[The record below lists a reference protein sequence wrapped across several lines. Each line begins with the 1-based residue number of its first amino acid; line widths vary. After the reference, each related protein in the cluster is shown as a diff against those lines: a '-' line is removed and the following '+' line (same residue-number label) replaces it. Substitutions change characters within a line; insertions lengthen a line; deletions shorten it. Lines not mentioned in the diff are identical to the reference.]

1 MSQGNSVQPQGKQE
15 APQTIRK
22 VLKAIAKKAKEQ
34 GGEAELPGTTVKIE
48 LAELA
53 QLIKS
58 LGPEPQQKKKKKAG
72 GIG

>member
-34 GGEAELPGTTVKIE
+34 GGEAELPGTTE
-48 LAELA
+48 
-53 QLIKS
+53 
-58 LGPEPQQKKKKKAG
+58 GCFTG
-72 GIG
+72 